1 MSKGSKRR
9 PQEVSDEEFEGNW
22 SKIFNKS
29 WYTDIIEVQPINL
42 TKEDM
47 CNLMAEFL
55 GDIDLYEFFNNTSI
69 DECIKKLQNLKT
81 KYDQDG
87 YELIFKCEYIGYD
100 GAINDP
106 NLIRV
111 KKSDEK

>member
-29 WYTDIIEVQPINL
+29 YTDIIEVQPINL

-47 CNLMAEFL
+47 CNLMVEFL

-87 YELIFKCEYIGYD
+87 YELRFKCEYFDHCNGF
-100 GAINDP
+100 INDP
-106 NLIRV
+106 NIIRV
-111 KKSDEK
+111 RKSDEK